1 MAALEEGGKYGLSC
15 SRPAETPKSA
25 VLVRLTDSALRALEE
40 YQTLKVIIV
49 PVRKSADNPQGTKTF
64 KFTLSSAQQGVTEC
78 VQQGRRRS
86 FCLPLWWRTSELY
99 YSYPNMQKT
108 LSVKPSRDQRPSI
121 AFPSTTTEHSP
132 EEQQHQKLVDSRH
145 FELLS
150 DTQLHQV
157 NNIQQKLTVHATEDV
172 YQTTR
177 QRVTQ
182 VEEEW
187 KKNQT
192 KVLDKL
198 GPKIGRKVKIKH
210 PSQPIPP
217 SRKHTKSAIHSSSFN
232 RIQKQSAKR
241 SLHSVST
248 TSKPSSS
255 VNSSRNNHERQTAV
269 SKRPCRERVIHLL
282 AMKPYKKPELILR
295 LNKDGI
301 SDKTLLP
308 DILKEIA
315 TLGKDDNYTLNKTAF
330 SDVQEDW
337 PFYTS
342 EERQL
347 VKRRLAQMRQSPS
360 CSPTTTTHDSPPSL
374 QGSSSQ
380 QTVQASK
387 RPLDSLDQQVAAK
400 KPRVRISA
408 NTGALGSQN
417 CAINSQAFPVQ
428 SNEATSTQSTPSP
441 DSQVD
446 DRFDVKAF
454 DKKEEERA
462 QRKREKTKAI
472 RSANGKDGKVKDVPS
487 SPSANEQSV
496 ATSTSEMP
504 TYISHYPPISKY
516 DQRQSYKMDFNREYE
531 EYKQLYANIQKVSQ
545 RFSNLEAELRKLPEG
560 SNNYKRI
567 QKQVLQEYD
576 KIQVDSDPVT
586 PGDKGT
592 GESCCR
598 IGFSSPQC
606 HIGVGSYYS

>member
-15 SRPAETPKSA
+15 SRPTETPKSA

-40 YQTLKVIIV
+40 YQTLKGTHQKPSIQFRNNEGVITV
-49 PVRKSADNPQGTKTF
+49 PVRKSEENPQGTKTF

-78 VQQGRRRS
+78 VQQGRRS
-86 FCLPLWWRTSELY
+86 LG
-99 YSYPNMQKT
+99 
-108 LSVKPSRDQRPSI
+108 
-121 AFPSTTTEHSP
+121 
-132 EEQQHQKLVDSRH
+132 
-145 FELLS
+145 
-150 DTQLHQV
+150 DTQLQQV
-157 NNIQQKLTVHATEDV
+157 NNIQQKLTVHATDDV

-217 SRKHTKSAIHSSSFN
+217 SRKHTKSAIHSSSF
-232 RIQKQSAKR
+232 RIQKQTAKQR
-241 SLHSVST
+241 TLHSVST
-248 TSKPSSS
+248 ASKPSPS

-269 SKRPCRERVIHLL
+269 SKRPCRERVVHLL

-301 SDKTLLP
+301 SDKTSLP

-315 TLGKDDNYTLNKTAF
+315 TLGKDDNYTLNKATF

-374 QGSSSQ
+374 QGSSQ
-380 QTVQASK
+380 QPVQASK

-472 RSANGKDGKVKDVPS
+472 RSANGKDRKVKDAPS

-545 RFSNLEAELRKLPEG
+545 RFSDLEAELRKLPEG

-576 KIQVDSDPVT
+576 KIQAV
-586 PGDKGT
+586 
-592 GESCCR
+592 
-598 IGFSSPQC
+598 
-606 HIGVGSYYS
+606 SYTRGQRTALN

>member
-1 MAALEEGGKYGLSC
+1 MLGGTLRDGVGRSNKMAALEEGGKYGLSC

-40 YQTLKVIIV
+40 YQTLKGTHQKPSIQFRNNEGVIIV

-78 VQQGRRRS
+78 VQQGRRS
-86 FCLPLWWRTSELY
+86 
-99 YSYPNMQKT
+99 
-108 LSVKPSRDQRPSI
+108 
-121 AFPSTTTEHSP
+121 
-132 EEQQHQKLVDSRH
+132 
-145 FELLS
+145 LS

-269 SKRPCRERVIHLL
+269 SKRPCRSVVPVNRERVIHLL

-380 QTVQASK
+380 TIQASK

-576 KIQVDSDPVT
+576 KIQVDQKYQDQKRRWK
-586 PGDKGT
+586 DLHAKLA
-592 GESCCR
+592 
-598 IGFSSPQC
+598 
-606 HIGVGSYYS
+606 HIKNCILEYDRANFPCT